1 MDIVTRE
8 LINKREHDILC
19 SQASFS
25 DESAGRVRP
34 TTKDFLRNDFQ
45 RDRDKILHSKAF
57 RRLSHKTQVFLAVE
71 GDHFR
76 TRLTHTLE
84 VSQIART
91 IARGLGLNEDLTEA
105 IALGHDLGHTPFGHG
120 GERALSYCIARARGL
135 DVQDPANKE
144 LFKHNEQSIRVVE
157 HLENAGN
164 GLNLTPEVKDGILH
178 HTGHVRA
185 SSMEGR
191 IVATADRI
199 AYVNH
204 DIDDA
209 IRAGLLC
216 ESDIPQNI
224 KTTIGSHHADRIETL
239 VLDMVHT
246 SAALG
251 DIALSDEMWDA
262 MNELRAFLFENVYMA
277 PSVDAEVKK
286 AHRIIEQLFAY
297 YIEHLDEI
305 PNEYKALA
313 QDDIQAVVDYIA
325 CMSDRYAITVFER
338 IFIPTPVV
346 V

>member
-191 IVATADRI
+191 IVATA
-199 AYVNH
+199 
-204 DIDDA
+204 
-209 IRAGLLC
+209 
-216 ESDIPQNI
+216 
-224 KTTIGSHHADRIETL
+224 
-239 VLDMVHT
+239 
-246 SAALG
+246 
-251 DIALSDEMWDA
+251 
-262 MNELRAFLFENVYMA
+262 
-277 PSVDAEVKK
+277 
-286 AHRIIEQLFAY
+286 
-297 YIEHLDEI
+297 
-305 PNEYKALA
+305 EYSICK
-313 QDDIQAVVDYIA
+313 
-325 CMSDRYAITVFER
+325 
-338 IFIPTPVV
+338 P
-346 V
+346 